1 MARTRKKRVTP
12 QRLPLAFHPL
22 DEVSALIGRPIPWVR
37 KRIRALPPDDPAILW
52 RGGQPYILSTQVNH
66 WWREVLVNDLDQA
79 ARRFAD
85 RSLLRYR
92 SHLLTE
98 PPKTP

>member
-12 QRLPLAFHPL
+12 QRLPLAFHPA

-52 RGGQPYILSTQVNH
+52 RAGQPYVLSSQVNQ
-66 WWREVLVNDLDQA
+66 WWREALQADLSRA
-79 ARRFAD
+79 AKRFGD

-92 SHLLTE
+92 SHLLT
-98 PPKTP
+98 KA